1 MDRTEY
7 HLKRFTNSQDRDF
20 KEALRIYLKNTE
32 HNIITDSS
40 EIAKGLDSYNS
51 KFTDSEFT
59 LLGFYMNETLIGYCQ
74 FVYFKTE
81 SLVFIDYLVIDEVY
95 RKNSSFYQFIEEI
108 KEYFNTKDYHP
119 LYVVTEVS
127 LQGTKNKN
135 DYAERTRRLIRL
147 LKMSNFGVIN
157 SLYYQPMLGVKNYE
171 TKLEALLM
179 LFPVSEH
186 HEIKKDTF
194 LKILETIYFKHYGRW
209 YSSLVLG
216 EQDAIQYTNHIHD
229 LFNEVTTKLKDVT
242 SIHIN
247 GYKEI
252 LPDKDTPKP
261 KAPPQKIIYYTLG
274 FLLLLLVLAG
284 LSYALKRVLGMEYKD
299 QTSFWLVTT
308 IGYLLILSTFSEKA
322 SKMLNNALEK
332 WITK

>member
-7 HLKRFTNSQDRDF
+7 YLKRFSNSQEKDF
-20 KEALRIYLKNTE
+20 KEALRIYLRNTE
-32 HNIITDSS
+32 HNIITNAE
-40 EIAKGLDSYNS
+40 EITKGLDSYNS
-51 KFTDSEFT
+51 KFSDSEFT

-74 FVYFKTE
+74 LVYFKSE
-81 SLVFIDYLVIDEVY
+81 SMVFIDYLVIDEPY

-108 KEYFNTKDYHP
+108 KDYFNSKDYHP

-157 SLYYQPMLGVKNYE
+157 SPYYQPMLGVKNYE

-186 HEIKKDTF
+186 HEIMKDTF
-194 LKILETIYFKHYGRW
+194 LKILETIYYKHYGRW
-209 YSSLVLG
+209 YSSLILA
-216 EQDAIQYTNHIHD
+216 EQDSIQYLNHIQE
-229 LFNEVTTKLKDVT
+229 LFGEVTNKLKDIST
-242 SIHIN
+242 IHIN

-252 LPDKDTPKP
+252 FPDKDTPKP
-261 KAPPQKIIYYTLG
+261 KVRPQKMVYYTLG
-274 FLLLLLVLAG
+274 FVGLLLVLAG
-284 LSYALKRVLGMEYKD
+284 LSFALKRILGMEYKD
-299 QTSFWLVTT
+299 QTSFWILTC
-308 IGYLLILSTFSEKA
+308 IGYLFILSNFSDKA
-322 SKMLNNALEK
+322 SVMLNKAFEK
-332 WITK
+332 WVAK